1 MNFIVSASTDI
12 GTTKKTNQDSLSVKV
27 IRTRLGRMVFAVL
40 CDGMGGLSEGEVAS
54 AAVIEAFHGWT
65 VEKLPLLCEKPYL
78 EDAAISGQWGEIV
91 TEQNR
96 RIKSYGAKKG
106 VRLGT
111 TVVALLLT
119 QSRYYILN
127 VGDSRIYELT
137 EGIRQLT
144 ADQTFVAREVALGNM
159 TEEEARMDERRN
171 VLLQCVGASDE
182 VYPDMFY
189 GDVRENA
196 VYMLCSDGFR
206 HEITPEEIYDSLKPS
221 ELFDE
226 QMMKRHSEELIE
238 RNKQRGERD
247 NISVA
252 LVRTF

>member
-1 MNFIVSASTDI
+1 
-12 GTTKKTNQDSLSVKV
+12 
-27 IRTRLGRMVFAVL
+27 
-40 CDGMGGLSEGEVAS
+40 
-54 AAVIEAFHGWT
+54 
-65 VEKLPLLCEKPYL
+65 
-78 EDAAISGQWGEIV
+78 
-91 TEQNR
+91 
-96 RIKSYGAKKG
+96 
-106 VRLGT
+106 
-111 TVVALLLT
+111 
-119 QSRYYILN
+119 
-127 VGDSRIYELT
+127 
-137 EGIRQLT
+137 
-144 ADQTFVAREVALGNM
+144 
-159 TEEEARMDERRN
+159 MDERRN

-206 HEITPEEIYDSLKPS
+206 HEITPGEIYDSLKPL

-226 QMMKRHSEELIE
+226 QMMKWHSEKLIE